1 MKQNTHS
8 ATRSVTLKA
17 STNSSLS
24 LVFKNLAA
32 DGVGVHSQILQ
43 TILLHYLP
51 LALPKEHPSAKA
63 KALESIHKLQ
73 AQAKIIADYFG
84 IDLHTQKFT
93 PSTNPIDRENLNTI
107 THRDRFIDLEIDR
120 SIDLPLDQ
128 PRVEPA
134 STRAELISESEQ
146 TSEIS
151 YVRPDLINSLGWE
164 G

>member
-8 ATRSVTLKA
+8 ATKSVTLKA

-32 DGVGVHSQILQ
+32 DGVGVHGQILQ

-84 IDLHTQKFT
+84 IDLHTLL
-93 PSTNPIDRENLNTI
+93 TNPIADRDFNNIKSPDRFLDLDRE
-107 THRDRFIDLEIDR
+107 RAVV
-120 SIDLPLDQ
+120 LPKEQ
-128 PRVEPA
+128 PIEPA